1 VAAYSRTDYI
11 ASLLDIKDAAKTPE
25 EFQGYLQAKAAAE
38 RRELRGDEKVAIFS
52 VAGTQAHL
60 VAFLD
65 PHKTIGDLEAELAQ
79 SHVKMDLKTL
89 GILGKYLSSQ
99 SPR

>member
-1 VAAYSRTDYI
+1 MAAYSRTDYI
-11 ASLLDIKDAAKTPE
+11 ALLLDIKDAAKVPE
-25 EFQGYLQAKAAAE
+25 EFRGYLQAKATAE

-89 GILGKYLSSQ
+89 GILGKYLSQ
-99 SPR
+99 PPR